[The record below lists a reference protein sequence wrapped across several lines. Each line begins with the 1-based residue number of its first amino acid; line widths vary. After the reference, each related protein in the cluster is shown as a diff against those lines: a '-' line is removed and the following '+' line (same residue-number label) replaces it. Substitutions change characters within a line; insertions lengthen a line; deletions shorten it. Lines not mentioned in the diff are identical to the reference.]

1 MFPELNKSNIFSIE
15 FYSKII
21 RFVAPLLKTINS
33 NLASQLI
40 KQEGELTKDEIG
52 SIYHIMYNNLA
63 ESE

>member
-1 MFPELNKSNIFSIE
+1 MFPKLNKSNIFNIE
-15 FYSKII
+15 FYTKII

-52 SIYHIMYNNLA
+52 SI
-63 ESE
+63 